1 MCFGALGLAVLAAC
15 GGVNV
20 VKPEGV
26 KLPPLEFPLRTLA
39 YPSGL
44 TVLVEKDERTQL
56 AGVFV
61 VVGSGSTNDP
71 IGKEGLAHY
80 IEHLT
85 FRSRPTGR
93 ATVWNLLEQAG
104 VATFNAFTS
113 FDDTV
118 YYEVGLAS
126 HLTDMLQ
133 LEGRRMANPVLLV
146 TDAERATELDVV
158 RNELR
163 LKNETGYLGEALGDL
178 DAAVYPPGHPY
189 ARPVGGT
196 HESMASIKRADVDA
210 YLRDNYKP
218 ENMTLLILGNIDLA
232 TADKLIAE
240 SIPRK
245 LLEAPQK
252 VAIGKRIP
260 DIAPAVPDAP
270 PQTRGLPMHDAAV
283 ASPEVWVAWTMPRAF
298 DSNAYLAEFVA
309 NVAQRRLAG
318 VIQDDKDIAAVGV
331 TVIPGKEASMLLAII
346 QLNDGAHP
354 QDSLD
359 KVLNEVPKIWNDFSS
374 TNSVGEV
381 AFGRE
386 RRAATIGE
394 VSAAQDLGT
403 RGLARV
409 TAMHFAGDPT
419 LYSRTV
425 RSLTEMR
432 QQQVS
437 DYAAPYITK
446 ERARAIYLVPET
458 GSASALARGGAASA
472 PGAGAGSLGPSS
484 NEARAAL
491 QEADEKERLKDLLA
505 LPKDRQ
511 TYQLENGMT
520 VILERRTGLPLL
532 SAAISFPGVAST
544 LDEAVS
550 ARLARSTGGI
560 QFRYEALASGHG
572 DSEALLNGSPE
583 AIGAEIRSSH
593 GEDRVTYSIEGA
605 SGNADLLL
613 ALLGEYPRTLSIGR
627 GSVLGFQEYEIP
639 YLKRQEKEPRVL
651 ADRQFLATLLAGS
664 PYGIAIDSH
673 ALEGATQGGAESWL
687 KRSLVPNDATLVVV
701 GDYDP
706 KEIRKLI
713 ADSFGQWK
721 KDPAVTPSLTPA
733 ALVAEGSA
741 TEAKILVTPRQGAT
755 QSELLFGCLLPEAK
769 TASIGARHL
778 VAAEVLSDRLWTA
791 VRIKLG
797 ATYGI
802 GARAVYFRGGTSYL
816 QVNGA
821 VETGKLGPVLAA
833 IQGALTTVRTE
844 APAPANLSWAKIKAA
859 DGSAVANMLNEG
871 VISGEVK
878 RATMGF
884 AFENPA
890 DESLESVTG
899 EEVRADL
906 EQCLRSR
913 PTLSIVGD
921 EPTVRAALKEGWK

>member
-1 MCFGALGLAVLAAC
+1 MLAAC

-71 IGKEGLAHY
+71 VGKEGLAHY

-85 FRSRPTGR
+85 FRSRPTGK
-93 ATVWNLLEQAG
+93 ASVWNLLDQAG

-126 HLTDMLQ
+126 HLNDMLQ
-133 LEGRRMANPVLLV
+133 LEGRRMSNPVLLV

-163 LKNETGYLGEALGDL
+163 LKSETGYFGEALGDL
-178 DAAVYPPGHPY
+178 EAAVYPPGHPY

-210 YLRDNYKP
+210 YLHDHYKP
-218 ENMTLLILGNIDLA
+218 ENMTLLILGNVDLA
-232 TADKLIAE
+232 TAEKLIYDN
-240 SIPRK
+240 IPHK

-252 VAIGKRIP
+252 VVVEKRIP
-260 DIAPAVPDAP
+260 DVAPAVPDAP
-270 PQTRGLPMHDAAV
+270 PQATGLPMHEAAV

-309 NVAQRRLAG
+309 NVAQRRLGG

-331 TVIPGKEASMLLAII
+331 TVVPGKEASMLLAII
-346 QLNDGAHP
+346 QLHDGAHP

-359 KVLNEVPKIWNDFSS
+359 KVLNEVPKIWNDFSA
-374 TNSVGEV
+374 TNSIGEV
-381 AFGRE
+381 AFGRA
-386 RRAATIGE
+386 RRAATIAE
-394 VSAAQDLGT
+394 VSEAQDLGA

-409 TAMHFAGDPT
+409 EAMHFAGDPT
-419 LYSRTV
+419 LYSRKV

-432 QQQVS
+432 QQQVN

-446 ERARAIYLVPET
+446 ERARAIYLVPEA
-458 GSASALARGGAASA
+458 GSAGALTRGGAASA
-472 PGAGAGSLGPSS
+472 PGASSGSAALGPST
-484 NEARAAL
+484 NEVRVAL
-491 QEADEKERLKDLLA
+491 APGAENERLKDLLA

-511 TYQLENGMT
+511 TYQLGNGMT
-520 VILERRTGLPLL
+520 VVLERRTGLPLL
-532 SAAISFPGVAST
+532 SASISFPGVAST

-550 ARLARSTGGI
+550 ARLARSTGTI
-560 QFRYEALASGHG
+560 QVRYEALASGHG

-593 GEDRVTYSIEGA
+593 SEDRVTYSIEGA

-613 ALLGEYPRTLSIGR
+613 ALLGEYPRTLSIER
-627 GSVLGFQEYEIP
+627 GSVIGFQEYEIP
-639 YLKRQEKEPRVL
+639 YLKRLEKEPRVL
-651 ADRQFLATLLAGS
+651 AERQFLTSLLAGS
-664 PYGIAIDSH
+664 PYGIVVDSH
-673 ALEGATQGGAESWL
+673 ALEGATQAGAASWL
-687 KRSLVPNDATLVVV
+687 KRWLVPNDATLVVV

-706 KEIRKLI
+706 KEIQKLV
-713 ADSFGQWK
+713 ADSFGNWK
-721 KDPAVTPSLTPA
+721 KDPTVAPPLTPA
-733 ALVAEGSA
+733 ALVAEGLA
-741 TEAKILVTPRQGAT
+741 TGVNIQVTPRPGAT
-755 QSELLFGCLLPEAK
+755 QSELVFGCLLPEAK
-769 TASIGARHL
+769 SAAIAARHT
-778 VAAEVLSDRLWTA
+778 VAAQVLSDHLWTA

-802 GARAVYFRGGTSYL
+802 GARSVFSRGGTSYL
-816 QVNGA
+816 EVTGA
-821 VETGKLGPVLAA
+821 VETAKLPSVLAA
-833 IQGALTTVRTE
+833 IQGSLSTVRTE
-844 APAPANLSWAKIKAA
+844 SPSANELAWAKIKSA
-859 DGSAVANMLNEG
+859 DGRAVANMMNQG
-871 VISGEVK
+871 VINGEIK

-884 AFENPA
+884 PFEASPE
-890 DESLESVTG
+890 ESLESVTG
-899 EEVRADL
+899 EEVRTDL

-921 EPTVRAALKEGWK
+921 EATVRAALKEGWK